1 MRQNEKN
8 NECSALGWLF
18 FISMLVHVAA
28 ELALGLLSAKGMVFP
43 VEVTLTVSE
52 LTILIPSLIYVL
64 IRNLNFKED
73 LGFRPIKPGSV
84 LMCILLSALV
94 TPVASF
100 VNVLSQ
106 LFVSN
111 TMVQNSDA
119 LMSGS
124 SLALLFLGALYGPF
138 CEEFM
143 FRAIFNRRYEIYTG
157 PVRAGLISALFF
169 ALAHMNLNQAAYAFV
184 LGFIF
189 SIINKAAGSV
199 YPSIIIHIC
208 INGANIALL
217 IMMTAISKAAGDGI
231 DLSAAAEEARG
242 SDLMYVLIGVTL
254 VAAFVCVLI
263 AIPCVMWLAKHEG
276 RRAELIDMFTSR
288 HESKRWLTVSAILG
302 IVFVLFIM
310 VGLEPAVSLLKEM

>member
-1 MRQNEKN
+1 MLQKGKN
-8 NECSALGWLF
+8 NECAALGWLF
-18 FISMLVHVAA
+18 FISMLVHVGA
-28 ELALGLLSAKGMVFP
+28 ELALGLLSTKGMVFP

-52 LTILIPSLIYVL
+52 LTILVPSFVYVL

-73 LGFRPIKPGSV
+73 LGFRPIKAGSV
-84 LMCILLSALV
+84 FMCILLSVLV
-94 TPVASF
+94 TPIASF

-111 TMVQNSDA
+111 TMVQNSDT

-124 SLALLFLGALYGPF
+124 SLAILFLGSLYGPF

-169 ALAHMNLNQAAYAFV
+169 ALAHMNLNQAFV

-189 SIINKAAGSV
+189 SVINKAAGSV
-199 YPSIIIHIC
+199 YPSIIIHVC

-217 IMMTAISKAAGDGI
+217 IMMTAISKAAGEGI

-254 VAAFVCVLI
+254 VAAFVCTLI
-263 AIPCVMWLAKHEG
+263 AIPCVMWLSKHEG
-276 RRAELIDMFTSR
+276 RQAELIDMFTKG
-288 HESKRWLTVSAILG
+288 HESKRWLTFSAVLG

-310 VGLEPAVSLLKEM
+310 VGLEPAMSLLKEM